1 MNDQPVPMRK
11 TYVDARFGQMHVR
24 MAGQNNREKR
34 PLVCFHLSPVS
45 GVIYESWIREMGR
58 DRLAVA
64 PDTPGYGMSD
74 PPKSP
79 PEIKDFAGA
88 MIDVMDALG
97 LGEVDVMGYHTG
109 SKICVEVARQRPDR
123 VKHLVLVSAPVYTEE
138 DLKKQRA
145 VNSIPDPDPDG
156 KFLVRAWSG
165 LLQWQ
170 DKRGSLAATMKQFP
184 DHLRGGEH
192 RGWGHRAAFAYTYP
206 GNIEAVTAPILVFN
220 PEDDLVEYTPRI
232 KPYLKNGKVKDLP
245 GWSHQFL
252 DLSTKEVAAMVRPFL
267 DENKFPA

>member
-1 MNDQPVPMRK
+1 MDANPAPIRK

-24 MAGQNNREKR
+24 MAGQNNRDKR
-34 PLVCFHLSPVS
+34 PLMCCHLSPVS
-45 GVIYESWIREMGR
+45 GVIYENWIREMGR

-64 PDTPGYGMSD
+64 ADTPGYGMSD
-74 PPKSP
+74 PPTSP

-88 MIDVMDALG
+88 MGDVMDALG
-97 LGEVDVMGYHTG
+97 LNEVDVMGYHTG
-109 SKICVEVARQRPDR
+109 SKIAVELARQRPDR
-123 VKHLVLVSAPVYTEE
+123 VKHLVLVSAPVYTED

-145 VNSIPDPDPDG
+145 ANSLPDPDAEG
-156 KFLVRAWSG
+156 QFLLRAWKG

-170 DKRGSLAATMKQFP
+170 DKRATMASTMKQFP

-192 RGWGHRAAFAYTYP
+192 RGWGHRAAFAYVYP
-206 GNIEAVTAPILVFN
+206 GNIDTVTAPILVFN

-232 KPYLKNGKVKDLP
+232 KPYLKNGRVKDLP

-252 DLSTKEVAAMVRPFL
+252 DYSTKDVAAMVRPFL
-267 DENKFPA
+267 DEDKFPA